1 MNHTFS
7 FSLAPQFLPS
17 LSFSLRLH
25 RLLLPPPSFI
35 IIPSFLLLPLLSFLH
50 FRFGFV
56 LRSHSRTQTLA
67 NTHAHMAA
75 IIVVVPACLTLFV
88 TRTHTH
94 THTVARR
101 KVANSQAP
109 AKLLEKSARDAANT
123 SKQFIRHRRTASTEL
138 CRLTYEWKQQLPVR
152 HIAGNH
158 ESKC

>member
-1 MNHTFS
+1 
-7 FSLAPQFLPS
+7 
-17 LSFSLRLH
+17 
-25 RLLLPPPSFI
+25 
-35 IIPSFLLLPLLSFLH
+35 
-50 FRFGFV
+50 
-56 LRSHSRTQTLA
+56 
-67 NTHAHMAA
+67 MAA

-152 HIAGNH
+152 HIAGDH
-158 ESKC
+158 ESDAKVPHPQKYECQLPDRRNYLGARFEITVG